1 MLYVISL
8 VALLVVLAGVI
19 AYAGDVL
26 GTTVGKR
33 RLSLFG
39 WRPRRTGQVVGV
51 AVGILIML
59 TTLSILAVAFRGA
72 AGVLLQAQRTS
83 LELEGLRSERLALQ
97 SDLSTLRAQLAAGSE
112 ELAAARAELERA
124 DAALK
129 EAEAGRD
136 EALEAAINLT
146 ETTEELTTEVKD
158 LQAQAQRLRE
168 RNGMLEAENTAL
180 IEQNNALQRD
190 SELLSGSNEEL
201 TGNMIALNDQVRVL
215 EGQVA
220 ELQAQVETQAQRVS
234 QAQQGEAGGGAA
246 PIYQRGEIVYSG
258 VVGASEPAA
267 VRGALASLV
276 QEANSATFRRGAGTV
291 TLSSDQVNGL
301 IEAVAQT
308 PGPDLVVLSSPSSQF
323 GGEIRVEVTAVENQK
338 LLDKGQLVASKQIH
352 LGSAERPISQTDLLG
367 ALSGLYGDATTTLQ
381 RLGLFEGRRPELTTS
396 EETFSALLSRLSGPV
411 VVGLVATDAV
421 YTSGPATLELAI
433 LY

>member
-1 MLYVISL
+1 MLYVVSL
-8 VALLVVLAGVI
+8 VSLLIVLAGVI

-51 AVGILIML
+51 AAGILIML
-59 TTLSILAVAFRGA
+59 TTLSTLAVAFRGA
-72 AGVLLQAQRTS
+72 AAVLLQAQRTS
-83 LELEGLRSERLALQ
+83 LELEGLRSERLVLQ

-124 DAALK
+124 DAALE

-180 IEQNNALQRD
+180 VGENSRLQKD

-201 TGNMIALNDQVRVL
+201 TGNMAALNDQVRGL

-220 ELQAQVETQAQRVS
+220 DLQAQVETQAQRVS
-234 QAQQGEAGGGAA
+234 EAQQGASGGAA
-246 PIYQRGEIVYSG
+246 PVYQRGEIVYSG
-258 VVGASEPAA
+258 VVEASEPAA

-276 QEANSATFRRGAGTV
+276 QEANSATFRRGAGAV

-301 IEAVAQT
+301 IGAVAQT

-338 LLDKGQLVASKQIH
+338 LLEKGQLVASRQIH
-352 LGSAERPISQTDLLG
+352 LGSVERPISQTDLLG

-381 RLGLFEGRRPELTTS
+381 RLGLFEGGRPELTTS

-411 VVGLVATDAV
+411 VIGLVATDTV

>member
-1 MLYVISL
+1 MLYIVS
-8 VALLVVLAGVI
+8 VVSLLVVLAGVI

-39 WRPRRTGQVVGV
+39 WRPKRTGQVVGV

-83 LELEGLRSERLALQ
+83 LELEGLRSEQLALQ
-97 SDLSTLRAQLAAGSE
+97 SDVKTLRENLASAQAELASAEDALAAS
-112 ELAAARAELERA
+112 R
-124 DAALK
+124 AALG
-129 EAEAGRD
+129 EAEADRD
-136 EALEAAINLT
+136 QALTQAINLT
-146 ETTEELTTEVKD
+146 ETTEDLTTEVND

-168 RNGMLEAENTAL
+168 RNGMLEADNTAL
-180 IEQNNALQRD
+180 VEENSRLQQD

-201 TGNMIALNDQVRVL
+201 TGNMTALNDQVRGL
-215 EGQVA
+215 EDQVA
-220 ELQAQVETQAQRVS
+220 DLQAQVETQAQRVS
-234 QAQQGEAGGGAA
+234 EAQQGAPTGGAA
-246 PIYQRGEIVYSG
+246 PLYQRGEIVYRG

-267 VRGALASLV
+267 VRGALSNLV
-276 QEANSATFRRGAGTV
+276 QEANSATFRRGAGAV
-291 TLSSDQVNGL
+291 ALSSDQVDGL
-301 IEAVAQT
+301 IGAVMQT

-338 LLDKGQLVASKQIH
+338 LLDRGQLVASKQIH
-352 LGSAERPISQTDLLG
+352 LGSVERPISQTDLLG
-367 ALSGLYGDATTTLQ
+367 ALSGLYGDATMALQ
-381 RLGLFEGRRPELTTS
+381 RLGLFEGGRPELTTS